1 MTIAEQI
8 RVLCARLN
16 ISVAE
21 LARKT
26 GQSPQNLNSK
36 MKRGSFTIEE
46 LDQIAAALDVR
57 FERSFVLRN
66 GEKI

>member
-1 MTIAEQI
+1 MTIAEQL

-16 ISVAE
+16 ISGAE

-46 LDQIAAALDVR
+46 LEKIAAALDVR